1 MIDEVNEMDKPKIY
15 ITRKIPSYLIE
26 PFLDQLQFKM
36 WLEEDTPVPVDVLRN
51 EIKEVDGL
59 LCLLTD
65 QIDQKCLKKANR
77 LKIIA
82 NMAVGYDNID
92 ASFAHSKN
100 IIVTNT
106 PDVLTETTA
115 DLTFALLMAT
125 ARRLEE
131 AMDYIRKNKWRDW
144 APFMLAGTDI
154 YHKTIG
160 IVGMGRI
167 GEAVAKRAKGFN
179 MNIIYHNRSRKAEF
193 ETAVEAEYKEFDEL
207 IEASD
212 FVVSLLPLTEETK
225 GKFNKEIF
233 HKMKKTA
240 IFINASRGGVVNE
253 TDLYEA
259 LVEGEIQAAG
269 LDVFASEPIKN
280 DHPLATLK
288 NVVALPHI
296 GSASVDTRE
305 KMIDLCF
312 KNIDAVLSGENPLTE
327 I

>member
-1 MIDEVNEMDKPKIY
+1 
-15 ITRKIPSYLIE
+15 
-26 PFLDQLQFKM
+26 
-36 WLEEDTPVPVDVLRN
+36 
-51 EIKEVDGL
+51 
-59 LCLLTD
+59 
-65 QIDQKCLKKANR
+65 
-77 LKIIA
+77 
-82 NMAVGYDNID
+82 
-92 ASFAHSKN
+92 
-100 IIVTNT
+100 
-106 PDVLTETTA
+106 
-115 DLTFALLMAT
+115 
-125 ARRLEE
+125 
-131 AMDYIRKNKWRDW
+131 
-144 APFMLAGTDI
+144 
-154 YHKTIG
+154 IG

-225 GKFNKEIF
+225 SKFNKEVF

-269 LDVFASEPIKN
+269 LDVFASEPIIN

-288 NVVALPHI
+288 KGVALPHI
-296 GSASVDTRE
+296 VSASV
-305 KMIDLCF
+305 
-312 KNIDAVLSGENPLTE
+312 
-327 I
+327 

>member
-1 MIDEVNEMDKPKIY
+1 
-15 ITRKIPSYLIE
+15 
-26 PFLDQLQFKM
+26 
-36 WLEEDTPVPVDVLRN
+36 
-51 EIKEVDGL
+51 
-59 LCLLTD
+59 
-65 QIDQKCLKKANR
+65 
-77 LKIIA
+77 
-82 NMAVGYDNID
+82 
-92 ASFAHSKN
+92 
-100 IIVTNT
+100 
-106 PDVLTETTA
+106 
-115 DLTFALLMAT
+115 
-125 ARRLEE
+125 
-131 AMDYIRKNKWRDW
+131 
-144 APFMLAGTDI
+144 
-154 YHKTIG
+154 KTIG

-212 FVVSLLPLTEETK
+212 FIVSLLPLTEETK
-225 GKFNKEIF
+225 GKFNKEVF

-288 NVVALPHI
+288 N
-296 GSASVDTRE
+296 
-305 KMIDLCF
+305 
-312 KNIDAVLSGENPLTE
+312 
-327 I
+327 